1 MKMRINSNDKL
12 WMIIVVVFLTI
23 SSVWAQGNYQLVW
36 EDNFN
41 GNTLNTRENWTIE
54 VMGDGG
60 NAEYQ
65 WYQRENISVGQEP
78 VSGENCLIITI
89 KKEKSNGREFTSG
102 RLKSAGKVRF
112 KYGKIEARIKFPKT
126 ANGLWPAF
134 WMMGDDYSKVGWPKS
149 GEIDILETGNA
160 EGIKNGTQDRFFNGH
175 FHWGE
180 SWNNGAYPNWGKAKT
195 NDYSI
200 QDGEFHLFSMI
211 WDKNSIKMYLDMDKY
226 PQREPYLEMNIAGKD
241 EPGDVGRYF
250 HKPYFILFN
259 CAVGGHFTG
268 ITGSANYNKI
278 TALNTENNFEAK
290 MYVDYVRV
298 YQKGDEGEEY
308 HGPELK
314 TGLIETST
322 ALFKIHPNPTTNHVT
337 IEGSFVPE
345 KISVFNPAGVKVME
359 VYDTMIVD
367 MSSLPP
373 ANYVLQIEI
382 GTNEVETH
390 KVIKLK

>member
-1 MKMRINSNDKL
+1 MYLNINKSIL
-12 WMIIVVVFLTI
+12 VIIILTMVSAGI
-23 SSVWAQGNYQLVW
+23 LNAQGNYQLVW
-36 EDNFN
+36 EDNFD
-41 GNTLNTRENWTIE
+41 GNTLNTKDHWTIE

-65 WYQRENISVGQEP
+65 WYQTQNIAVGKDAE
-78 VSGENCLIITI
+78 SGENCLIITI
-89 KKEKSNGREFTSG
+89 KKEKSNDREFTSG

-112 KYGKIEARIKFPKT
+112 KYGKIEARIKLPKT

-134 WMMGDDYSKVGWPKS
+134 WMMGDDYAQVGWPKS

-180 SWNNGAYPNWGKAKT
+180 SWNNGAYPNWGKEKT

-226 PQREPYLEMNIAGKD
+226 PEREPYLEMSIAGKD
-241 EPGDVGRYF
+241 EPGNVGRYF

-278 TALNTENNFEAK
+278 TALNAENNFEEK

-308 HGPELK
+308 YGPKLK
-314 TGLIETST
+314 TGLIETLT
-322 ALFKIHPNPTTNHVT
+322 TYFKIHPNPTTNRVV
-337 IEGSFVPE
+337 IEGNFVPK
-345 KISVFNPAGVKVME
+345 KISVFDPTGSKVME
-359 VYDTMIVD
+359 VYNTMTID
-367 MSSLPP
+367 MSSLPS

-382 GTNEVETH
+382 NDNEFETH
-390 KVIKLK
+390 KVIKMK